1 MINKL
6 KQQLRK
12 HEGLRLKPYRCTAG
26 KLTIGYGRNIES
38 NGISKQEAEIML
50 DNDIQICLQDM
61 QTLFTNFDNL
71 PIDIQVVILNMRY
84 NMGATGIRAFK
95 NMITAIEKQDW
106 KNMAKNM
113 KNSKWYE
120 QVGNRAKELVLI
132 VENIV

>member
-1 MINKL
+1 MIDKL

-61 QTLFTNFDNL
+61 QTLFANFDNL

-84 NMGATGIRAFK
+84 NMGSTGIRAFK

-120 QVGNRAKELVLI
+120 QVGNRAKELVSI